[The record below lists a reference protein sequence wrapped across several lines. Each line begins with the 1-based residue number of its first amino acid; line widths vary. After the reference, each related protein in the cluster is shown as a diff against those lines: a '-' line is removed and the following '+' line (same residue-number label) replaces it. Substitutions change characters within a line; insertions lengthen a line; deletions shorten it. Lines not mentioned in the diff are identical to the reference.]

1 MGNVF
6 NIERHSLHEKVEK
19 LKEAG
24 FTTIGQLA
32 EASDAVL
39 LRIDTIGTKS
49 LNRIKDV
56 VYQAIWM

>member
-1 MGNVF
+1 M
-6 NIERHSLHEKVEK
+6 R
-19 LKEAG
+19 EAG
-24 FTTIGQLA
+24 FATIGQLA
-32 EASDAVL
+32 DATDAEL